1 MSNYRS
7 MIDQALEAA
16 RARAHTPVETVKT
29 ASASDSLVK
38 EASDLANAL
47 EFISMSAAGGDN
59 AAGFR
64 QEMIRD
70 FYKSATSPAQGPTM
84 ASGVQGQAPSEGK
97 KKLNPK
103 GLVGGNSPVQTSTA
117 PEAKDGEKTM
127 LESFKQAESASLY
140 DVLMG
145 NKTAGMG
152 GPAEHDSETS
162 AGVTTANENST
173 YKQTLHTN
181 EGPVNANS
189 RDLKKSTRARLQEAF
204 AHTSDTLGDA
214 TAAQIFPNAAAKGS
228 LKIASDKKPSIGER
242 IRGAKDSYV
251 NLMKG
256 DNLKQ
261 DAGGLPFHMLVRGK
275 AKDGTK
281 IDPALVRRARN
292 VLYARGG
299 TAVGATALAGGGA
312 YAYKKRKDRKSGGK

>member
-7 MIDQALEAA
+7 MIDQALESA

-64 QEMIRD
+64 QEMVRD
-70 FYKSATSPAQGPTM
+70 FYKAATSPAQGPTM

-103 GLVGGNSPVQTSTA
+103 GLVGGNSPVQSSTA

-145 NKTAGMG
+145 NKTAGAG

-181 EGPVNANS
+181 EGPVNANK

-214 TAAQIFPNAAAKGS
+214 TAAQIFPNAAAKGNLKVAS
-228 LKIASDKKPSIGER
+228 SPVAQRLVKIAAEGGSSDRDPFASSG
-242 IRGAKDSYV
+242 RG
-251 NLMKG
+251 
-256 DNLKQ
+256 Q
-261 DAGGLPFHMLVRGK
+261 
-275 AKDGTK
+275 
-281 IDPALVRRARN
+281 
-292 VLYARGG
+292 
-299 TAVGATALAGGGA
+299 
-312 YAYKKRKDRKSGGK
+312 

>member
-16 RARAHTPVETVKT
+16 RARAHTPVETMKT
-29 ASASDSLVK
+29 ASAGDALVK

-47 EFISMSAAGGDN
+47 EFISLSASGGDN

-70 FYKSATSPAQGPTM
+70 FYKAATSPAQGPTA

-103 GLVGGNSPVQTSTA
+103 GLVGGNSPAQSSA
-117 PEAKDGEKTM
+117 SPEAKDGQKTM

-173 YKQTLHTN
+173 YRQTLHSN
-181 EGPVNANS
+181 MGPVNANK

-214 TAAQIFPNAAAKGS
+214 TAAQIFPNAAAKGN
-228 LKIASDKKPSIGER
+228 LKIASSPVAQR
-242 IRGAKDSYV
+242 
-251 NLMKG
+251 LMKI
-256 DNLKQ
+256 
-261 DAGGLPFHMLVRGK
+261 AAEGGSSDKDPFAFSGRGQ
-275 AKDGTK
+275 
-281 IDPALVRRARN
+281 
-292 VLYARGG
+292 
-299 TAVGATALAGGGA
+299 
-312 YAYKKRKDRKSGGK
+312 